1 MLHTKSCLYQVV
13 SPGPCTPRPTHM
25 AHHSPVQARARH
37 AAEAAEA
44 EEAARQ
50 EALRQQAEDLLA
62 EQRALLGFK

>member
-1 MLHTKSCLYQVV
+1 M
-13 SPGPCTPRPTHM
+13 
-25 AHHSPVQARARH
+25 QARARH

-62 EQRALLGFK
+62 EQRALLLGFK